1 MKQKRRIL
9 AVILSL
15 VLSVH
20 FVSCG
25 RNTNKTTEDPTE
37 KTTTKIYSEEELKAF
52 LQEIVDERTAHPGDE
67 IHWSRKVMGGG
78 VNTVDHCLD
87 LTIIDCDEATL
98 NDVMEHL
105 EKYPVKT
112 KVVDEYI
119 VTAGSYIIE
128 EHRYKRNSD
137 GTIDEFHYRELE
149 GYENAPEGSRTVGD
163 SKEEYTYRKAS
174 KDGK

>member
-1 MKQKRRIL
+1 MKQKRPIIV
-9 AVILSL
+9 VILSL
-15 VLSVH
+15 VLSANL
-20 FVSCG
+20 VSCG
-25 RNTNKTTEDPTE
+25 HNTNKSKENPTE

-52 LQEIVDERTAHPGDE
+52 LQEITDEKKEHPGNE
-67 IHWSRKVMGGG
+67 THWSRKVMGGG

-149 GYENAPEGSRTVGD
+149 GYENAPEGSRTIGD
-163 SKEEYTYRKAS
+163 SKEEYTYRKTS